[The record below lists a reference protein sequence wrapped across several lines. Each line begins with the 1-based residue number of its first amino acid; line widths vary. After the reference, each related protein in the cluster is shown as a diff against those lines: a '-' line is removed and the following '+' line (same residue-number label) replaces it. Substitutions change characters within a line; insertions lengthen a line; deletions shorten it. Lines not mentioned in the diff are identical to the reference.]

1 MADDINTKKTT
12 ADEVNRILEEARKN
26 FQAKKYLNTLALCIK
41 AGRLDPGNLDV
52 DWLLAMTHFENG
64 TLETEWDTNDTIT
77 ACKYFEYLAK
87 RDPGRRA
94 LAYLYN
100 GIAIVRWG
108 NNYQIAIEN
117 FDKVLELEP
126 GNELAAKFRD
136 ICRKCLDGNTAE
148 AQNELNS
155 LLKSIQAD
163 YRINLSLNQIL
174 PSLKY
179 LDEDEVRSF
188 QLYPEKRETAKK
200 TGNRTSEQ

>member
-1 MADDINTKKTT
+1 MTDDKNTKTT

-26 FQAKKYLNTLALCIK
+26 FQAKKYLNTLALCLK

-52 DWLLAMTHFENG
+52 DWLLAMTHFEKG

-94 LAYLYN
+94 LAYLYH

-108 NNYQIAIEN
+108 NNYNNYIAAIES

-136 ICRKCLDGNTAE
+136 LCRKCMDGHTDETN
-148 AQNELNS
+148 NERNS
-155 LLKSIQAD
+155 LLNSIQAD
-163 YRINLSLNQIL
+163 GSR
-174 PSLKY
+174 
-179 LDEDEVRSF
+179 
-188 QLYPEKRETAKK
+188 
-200 TGNRTSEQ
+200 